1 MTAAQVRLDSWRVWM
16 MVAFAGI
23 VLLFI
28 CVLVLF
34 AKQQNANARE
44 RDRTQAAKTEAL
56 AQAKIANSNQVG
68 ACVAAYRSAPNV
80 LRILDVLDVLA
91 GNSLMANRDAL
102 KREPDS
108 PLTPIRRASLKRLGP
123 APHTI
128 QVFRDATIK
137 DQRTL
142 AECKALATKLH
153 VDIEPFL
160 KPKPGGTK

>member
-1 MTAAQVRLDSWRVWM
+1 MTAARIRMDSWRFWM
-16 MVAFAGI
+16 MAAFAGI

-44 RDRTQAAKTEAL
+44 RGRTQVAKSEAV

-68 ACVAAYRSAPNV
+68 ACVAAWRSAPNV

-91 GNSLMANRDAL
+91 GNSIIANQQAL
-102 KREPDS
+102 QQDPGS
-108 PLTPIRRASLKRLGP
+108 PLTPIRKASLRRLQP
-123 APHTI
+123 APRTI
-128 QVFRDATIK
+128 EAFRGAVKK
-137 DQRTL
+137 DQRSL
-142 AECKALATKLH
+142 GECRALARKLH

-160 KPKPGGTK
+160 KPKTGGAK